1 MAASVRIKTVLFSVI
16 ENKLNIYLPGQRLPQ
31 VLATRGISLNKSA
44 MQVIE
49 KAAKSAISESYL
61 EQLYTF
67 SRPFEELIQVDI
79 VYFLLLPAEKIS
91 EYDQESWVKAD
102 QISKNSSEFGII
114 SYAIQRLRWKAEY
127 TNVVYSLL
135 GTEFTLSELQMIYEA
150 ILGKK
155 LDKRNF
161 RRKILSLGLLKSSA
175 RKRTGLKARPAR
187 MYRFRRRQPMNV
199 KVF

>member
-161 RRKILSLGLLKSSA
+161 RRKNSG
-175 RKRTGLKARPAR
+175 
-187 MYRFRRRQPMNV
+187 
-199 KVF
+199 